1 MASTARAAGM
11 KDHTPAR
18 FRHRHLLGS
27 ISRGPGQ
34 REDSVAFLQMLPVM
48 KPEALI
54 PDNTGAQ

>member
-1 MASTARAAGM
+1 M